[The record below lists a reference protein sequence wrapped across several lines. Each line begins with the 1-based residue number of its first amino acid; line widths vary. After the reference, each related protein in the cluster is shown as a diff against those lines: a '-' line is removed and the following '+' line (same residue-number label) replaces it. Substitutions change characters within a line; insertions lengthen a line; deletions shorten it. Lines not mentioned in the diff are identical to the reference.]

1 MAQLTKLIIRTSS
14 HMRDSLGKFKDG
26 LESIHPPNKRMLEIE
41 PHLVQ
46 QIGVKIVRFMVKAS
60 NLAQR

>member
-1 MAQLTKLIIRTSS
+1 
-14 HMRDSLGKFKDG
+14 MRDSLGKFKDG
-26 LESIHPPNKRMLEIE
+26 LESIHPPNKRMLEME